1 MMDGGRDRG
10 MPDRIIRAI
19 NTKLEANRDFLAKS
33 TSGEV
38 TWRIRDGKVE
48 VYIQPK
54 I

>member
-1 MMDGGRDRG
+1 MQEGRSLDVA
-10 MPDRIIRAI
+10 DRIISAI
-19 NTKLEANRDFLAKS
+19 NKKLEANRDFLAKS

-48 VYIQPK
+48 VYIRPK